1 MVQLGVVR
9 LLGVRAIV
17 GPEAMPAAQAWF
29 RLEELVED
37 ERVEMLIE
45 PPGLYEVLPSLF
57 RYRQP
62 TPNLINDAYLA
73 AFAIA
78 GGYGLVTHDRG
89 FAEFRGLDVEI
100 LSV

>member
-1 MVQLGVVR
+1 
-9 LLGVRAIV
+9 
-17 GPEAMPAAQAWF
+17 
-29 RLEELVED
+29 
-37 ERVEMLIE
+37 
-45 PPGLYEVLPSLF
+45 LPSLF